1 MRTQSGKVI
10 YLGLCHII
18 GGRAETVGMDVLAS
32 FLEADKR
39 KQV

>member
-10 YLGLCHII
+10 YFGLCHII

>member
-1 MRTQSGKVI
+1 MRIQTGKVV
-10 YLGLCHII
+10 YSGLYYII
-18 GGRAETVGMDVLAS
+18 GGRAETVGMYVLAS

>member
-10 YLGLCHII
+10 YFGLCHII
-18 GGRAETVGMDVLAS
+18 GDRAETVGMDVLAS
-32 FLEADKR
+32 FLEADKT